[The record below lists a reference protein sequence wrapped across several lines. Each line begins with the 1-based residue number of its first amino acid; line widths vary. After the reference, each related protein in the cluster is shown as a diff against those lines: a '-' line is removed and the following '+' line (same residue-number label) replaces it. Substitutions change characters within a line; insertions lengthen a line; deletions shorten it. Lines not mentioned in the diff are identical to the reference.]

1 VPLLLFAHSH
11 DSTSNTCTLSRHT
24 RISYLNLILKDILSA
39 VHLYRNYPTYN
50 VIYVYDIYYIYF
62 RRERNL
68 SVHSISIIYSARHFG
83 PSLTTFVSSRQILVE
98 FANKKF
104 Y

>member
-1 VPLLLFAHSH
+1 LNSDLVGMRLVVTVGRC
-11 DSTSNTCTLSRHT
+11 STFVSIRAIPRHHKQCLYSSQPYQN
-24 RISYLNLILKDILSA
+24 SYLNRVLKDILSA

-68 SVHSISIIYSARHFG
+68 SVHSVSII
-83 PSLTTFVSSRQILVE
+83 
-98 FANKKF
+98 
-104 Y
+104 